1 MIYLDNAA
9 TTYPKPESVYAK
21 MDAFFRKCGANP
33 GRAAYK
39 TAADSGREM
48 EQTRH
53 TIAKFFGAKDSNRI
67 IFTFNATDALNIGI
81 KGLLKEG
88 DHVITTYLEHNSVS
102 RPLQGLEERG
112 LISVTRIL
120 PLIPPFNKGGRGGL
134 IDADAIKKAIT
145 PNTKLVVL
153 THASNVLGTI
163 QPIEEIG
170 RLVREKDLIFMV
182 DAAQSAGICHIDVE
196 KQCIDLLAFTGH
208 KALFGPPGTGGLYV
222 GERVNLAPFREGG
235 TGFDP
240 ESFSQPEAFPYRLEG
255 GTPNF
260 VGIVG
265 LQAGIEFVLKEG
277 IDRIRKHEERLAA
290 KIVEALEGDERFFLY
305 GIIPPSPPLI
315 KGGIEGGIKRVGI
328 VSLNIRNLPPSELG
342 AMLDSS
348 FNTAVRTG
356 LHCAPL
362 AHKSIGTFPYGTVR
376 ISPGYFNTDNEIEE
390 TIAALKEIA
399 NME

>member
-21 MDAFFRKCGANP
+21 MDEFFRKCGANP

-39 TAADSGREM
+39 TAVDSGREM

-53 TIAKFFGAKDSNRI
+53 ILAKFFGAKDPNRI

-81 KGLLKEG
+81 KGLLKQG
-88 DHVITTYLEHNSVS
+88 DHVITTYLEHNAVS
-102 RPLQGLEERG
+102 RPLQGLEEKGIIR
-112 LISVTRIL
+112 VTRIERSDGY
-120 PLIPPFNKGGRGGL
+120 P

-145 PNTKLVVL
+145 PGTKLVVL
-153 THASNVLGTI
+153 THASNVLGVI

-182 DAAQSAGICHIDVE
+182 DAAQSSGVRHINVE
-196 KQCIDLLAFTGH
+196 RQCIDLLAFTGH

-235 TGFDP
+235 TGVDP
-240 ESFSQPEAFPYRLEG
+240 ESFSQPEALPYRLEG

-260 VGIVG
+260 IGIVG
-265 LQAGIEFVLKEG
+265 LRAGIEFVIKEG
-277 IDRIRKHEERLAA
+277 IDKIRKHEERLAA
-290 KIVEALEGDERFFLY
+290 KIVESLEGDKRFSLY
-305 GIIPPSPPLI
+305 GAPHSE
-315 KGGIEGGIKRVGI
+315 KVGI
-328 VSLNIRNLPPSELG
+328 VSLNVRNLSPAEVG
-342 AMLDSS
+342 AILDSS
-348 FNTAVRTG
+348 FNIAVRTG

-362 AHKSIGTFPYGTVR
+362 AHKSIGTFPDGTVR
-376 ISPGYFNTDNEIEE
+376 ISPGYFNSDDEIEE
-390 TIAALKEIA
+390 AIAALKAIA
-399 NME
+399 KQVDSRE

>member
-1 MIYLDNAA
+1 MIYLDNAT
-9 TTYPKPESVYAK
+9 TTYPKPESVYTK
-21 MDAFFRKCGANP
+21 MDEFFRKCGANP
-33 GRAAYK
+33 GRAIYR
-39 TAADSGREM
+39 TASDSGQEM

-53 TIAKFFGAKDSNRI
+53 ILAKFFGAKDHNRI

-112 LISVTRIL
+112 MISVTRI
-120 PLIPPFNKGGRGGL
+120 PPSIPPFNKGGKGGL

-145 PNTKLVVL
+145 SRTKLVVL

-170 RLVREKDLIFMV
+170 RLVREKDLTFMV
-182 DAAQSAGICHIDVE
+182 DAAQSSGVCHIDVE

-235 TGFDP
+235 TGSDP

-255 GTPNF
+255 GTLNF
-260 VGIVG
+260 VGIIG
-265 LQAGIEFVLKEG
+265 LKAGVEFVLKEG
-277 IDRIRKHEERLAA
+277 INRIRKHEERLAS
-290 KIVEALEGDERFFLY
+290 KIVEALEGDERFSLY
-305 GIIPPSPPLI
+305 GIPHSASRTPHL
-315 KGGIEGGIKRVGI
+315 ERVGI
-328 VSLNIRNLPPSELG
+328 VSLNVRNVSPSELG
-342 AMLDSS
+342 AVLDSS
-348 FNTAVRTG
+348 FNIAARTG

-362 AHKSIGTFPYGTVR
+362 AHKSIGTFPDGTVR
-376 ISPGYFNTDNEIEE
+376 ISPGYFNTDDEIDEA
-390 TIAALKEIA
+390 IAALKAIA
-399 NME
+399 NSQ

>member
-21 MDAFFRKCGANP
+21 MDEFFRNCGANP

-39 TAADSGREM
+39 TAVDAGREL
-48 EQTRH
+48 EQTRL
-53 TIAKFFGAKDSNRI
+53 ILAKFFSAKDPNRI

-81 KGLLKEG
+81 KGLLKQG

-102 RPLQGLEERG
+102 RPLQGLEEKG
-112 LISVTRIL
+112 VISVTRI
-120 PLIPPFNKGGRGGL
+120 PPFLKGGIEGGL

-145 PNTKLVVL
+145 PRTKLVVL

-182 DAAQSAGICHIDVE
+182 DAAQSSGVCHINVE
-196 KQCIDLLAFTGH
+196 KQSIDLLAFTGH

-235 TGFDP
+235 TGFEP

-260 VGIVG
+260 VGIIG
-265 LQAGIEFVLKEG
+265 LRAGIEFVLKEG
-277 IDRIRKHEERLAA
+277 IDRIRKHERRLAV
-290 KIVEALEGDERFFLY
+290 KIVEALEGNERFSLY
-305 GIIPPSPPLI
+305 GIPHS
-315 KGGIEGGIKRVGI
+315 ERVGI
-328 VSLNIRNLPPSELG
+328 VSLNIRNLSPSEVG

-348 FNTAVRTG
+348 FSIAVRTG

-362 AHKSIGTFPYGTVR
+362 THKNIGTLPDGTVR
-376 ISPGYFNTDNEIEE
+376 ISPGYFNTDDEIEE
-390 TIAALKEIA
+390 TIAALRNIA
-399 NME
+399 SAST

>member
-9 TTYPKPESVYAK
+9 TTYPKPECVYAK
-21 MDAFFRKCGANP
+21 MDEFFRKCGANP

-39 TAADSGREM
+39 TAVDSGREM

-53 TIAKFFGAKDSNRI
+53 ILAKFFGVKDINRI

-81 KGLLKEG
+81 KGLLRQG

-102 RPLQGLEERG
+102 RPLQGLEEKG
-112 LISVTRIL
+112 VISVARIERQ
-120 PLIPPFNKGGRGGL
+120 NGSS

-145 PNTKLVVL
+145 PKTKLVVL
-153 THASNVLGTI
+153 THVSNVLGTI

-182 DAAQSAGICHIDVE
+182 DAAQSSGVCHIDVE

-208 KALFGPPGTGGLYV
+208 KGLFGPPGTGGLFV

-235 TGFDP
+235 TGVDP
-240 ESFSQPEAFPYRLEG
+240 ESFSQPEAFPHRLEG

-265 LQAGIEFVLKEG
+265 LRAGVEFVLNEG
-277 IDRIRKHEERLAA
+277 IGKIRKHEERLAK
-290 KIVEALEGDERFFLY
+290 KIVEALEGDERFSLY
-305 GIIPPSPPLI
+305 GIISPYPPLA
-315 KGGIEGGIKRVGI
+315 KGGAEGGIEKVGI
-328 VSLNIRNLPPSELG
+328 VSLNVRNLSPSEVG

-348 FNTAVRTG
+348 FNIAVRTG

-362 AHKSIGTFPYGTVR
+362 AHKNIGTFPDGTVR
-376 ISPGYFNTDNEIEE
+376 ISPGYFNTDDEIEE
-390 TIAALKEIA
+390 AITALKKIA
-399 NME
+399 GT